1 MRRFRFIR
9 SAGEWY
15 IDLPDYLAA
24 GGSRED
30 LQMVAG
36 ADEVLDQYAQERS
49 TVRLAVDTRPFEN
62 ADHLELVSS
71 PESFWENGAYYELSS
86 IDGKKL
92 EKTIWL
98 CQVLLFLFKDLPPNL
113 YVRKII
119 DRP

>member
-1 MRRFRFIR
+1 MRQFRFIR
-9 SAGEWY
+9 TAGEWY

-49 TVRLAVDTRPFEN
+49 TVRLEVDIRPFEN

-71 PESFWENGAYYELSS
+71 PESFWETGAYYDLSS
-86 IDGKKL
+86 VGGKKS

-98 CQVLLFLFKDLPPNL
+98 CQVLLFLFKELPPNI
-113 YVRKII
+113 YVRKVN
-119 DRP
+119 DRQ